1 MKPSYRILKLGHY
14 SSRSSNPS
22 FKEAEDI
29 YTEIGYDGANFISRN
44 AGYGNTCAIRM
55 SLALLSVGIVFKGRF
70 PVKAGRFK
78 GRTLEQGAIRLADE
92 LRHPDLLGK
101 PEVFLNHRGAIQK
114 IGNRQGIIF
123 FHTIAGYGGGHIDLY
138 EPVETCNSDCYF
150 SEAREIWFWPL
161 PP

>member
-1 MKPSYRILKLGHY
+1 MKPSYSILKLGHY
-14 SSRSSNPS
+14 SSNANNPS
-22 FKEAEDI
+22 FKEASAV
-29 YTEIGYDGANFISRN
+29 YTDIGYDPDYADRN
-44 AGYGNTCAIRM
+44 PGYENTCAIRM
-55 SLALLSVGIVFKGRF
+55 SLALLSVGMVFEGRF

-78 GRTLEQGAIRLADE
+78 GRSLEQGAIRLADK

-114 IGNRQGIIF
+114 IGNRRGIVF

-150 SEAREIWFWPL
+150 SGAREIWFWPL